1 MIERLLEL
9 YPVSETR
16 ESFKVVA
23 NSSQAVYTWGN
34 TNTIAEVC
42 RHLLTP
48 AQLDALD
55 NIAEILLVPHQA
67 QELMSAEKTPT
78 LSMALPL
85 YELLIKRWTLMK
97 IEKPLYAPFIDI
109 GIKKIVEYV
118 ELSRKSKIYALAIG
132 VFACPRLGL

>member
-16 ESFKVVA
+16 ESFKVIA

-42 RHLLTP
+42 RHFLTP

-97 IEKPLYAPFIDI
+97 IEKSLYAPFIDI
-109 GIKKIVEYV
+109 GIKKVVEYV

-132 VFACPRLGL
+132 VFACRRLGL